1 MFVSRADLFAS
12 SCCVAVFRVLCGGG
26 AGCDETRM
34 SIQLTFSSSRF
45 VLEHHRARRDEL
57 DDRLT
62 SIWISVTMFWMYLLG
77 ALQGPCTRRVFA
89 AAVCASAPAAA
100 SHAFVAAPAIG
111 KPFEWGSLWSSS
123 YTGGAVAEPKRT
135 GLRPADVAAILED
148 DLKSRKYILTGHLS
162 PGIFAD
168 DCRFQDPNNAVT
180 GLSKYRQAL
189 SYLFRAETST
199 VEDVRISVDP
209 AGSIVAEYTASGELK
224 LPWRPRISPW
234 AGRITYTLDA
244 DDGLITSQVDV
255 WNITRLDAVR
265 QTFTPGV

>member
-1 MFVSRADLFAS
+1 
-12 SCCVAVFRVLCGGG
+12 
-26 AGCDETRM
+26 
-34 SIQLTFSSSRF
+34 
-45 VLEHHRARRDEL
+45 
-57 DDRLT
+57 
-62 SIWISVTMFWMYLLG
+62 
-77 ALQGPCTRRVFA
+77 VFA
-89 AAVCASAPAAA
+89 AACASAPAAA

-123 YTGGAVAEPKRT
+123 YTGGAVAEPKRI
-135 GLRPADVAAILED
+135 GLRPADVAAILEG
-148 DLKSRKYILTGHLS
+148 DLKTRKYILTGQLT
-162 PGIFAD
+162 PGIFAE

-199 VEDVRISVDP
+199 VEDVRISVDS

-244 DDGLITSQVDV
+244 DDGLITSQVDI
-255 WNITRLDAVR
+255 WNITRLDALR